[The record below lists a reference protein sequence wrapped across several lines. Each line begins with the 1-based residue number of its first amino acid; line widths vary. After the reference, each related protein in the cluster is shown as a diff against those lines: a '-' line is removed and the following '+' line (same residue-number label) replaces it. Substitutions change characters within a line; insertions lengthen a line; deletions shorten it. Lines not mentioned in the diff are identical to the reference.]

1 MLSSILT
8 LKNNLNLFYFS
19 RVVKYSI
26 VACPSTLK
34 MADKDILKNSLSKI
48 GAQVIR
54 EWSEQCTHLCM
65 NSVTVT
71 EKVNYL

>member
-1 MLSSILT
+1 
-8 LKNNLNLFYFS
+8 
-19 RVVKYSI
+19 
-26 VACPSTLK
+26 

-48 GAQVIR
+48 GAQVTR